1 MCGVFCFGLS
11 GISESLKKKIV
22 TLLFRTII
30 FSFTEL
36 ISYFCNLI
44 YKFKIMAT
52 ASLKIRLS
60 YNQIL
65 ELARQL
71 SDEDKL
77 QLNRELSAEVR
88 KIELQRLLQ
97 VFKNDEISLEEISSE
112 VELVRQ
118 ARYEARK

>member
-1 MCGVFCFGLS
+1 MN
-11 GISESLKKKIV
+11 
-22 TLLFRTII
+22 RII
-30 FSFTEL
+30 KR
-36 ISYFCNLI
+36 I
-44 YKFKIMAT
+44 IMAT
-52 ASLKIRLS
+52 ASLNIRLS

-71 SDEDKL
+71 TDEDKL

-118 ARYEARK
+118 ASTFLWITNSAFSTISSKYSITMVLDVDSIV

>member
-1 MCGVFCFGLS
+1 MK
-11 GISESLKKKIV
+11 GIS
-22 TLLFRTII
+22 
-30 FSFTEL
+30 
-36 ISYFCNLI
+36 
-44 YKFKIMAT
+44 MAT
-52 ASLKIRLS
+52 ASLNIRLS

-77 QLNRELSAEVR
+77 QLNRELSAEIR

-97 VFKNDEISLEEISSE
+97 VFKNDEVSLEDINSE

-118 ARYEARK
+118 KRYEARR

>member
-1 MCGVFCFGLS
+1 
-11 GISESLKKKIV
+11 
-22 TLLFRTII
+22 
-30 FSFTEL
+30 
-36 ISYFCNLI
+36 
-44 YKFKIMAT
+44 MAT
-52 ASLKIRLS
+52 ASLNIRLS

-88 KIELQRLLQ
+88 KIELQRLIQ

>member
-1 MCGVFCFGLS
+1 MKR
-11 GISESLKKKIV
+11 IIKKI
-22 TLLFRTII
+22 
-30 FSFTEL
+30 
-36 ISYFCNLI
+36 
-44 YKFKIMAT
+44 IMAT
-52 ASLKIRLS
+52 ASLNIRLS

>member
-1 MCGVFCFGLS
+1 MN
-11 GISESLKKKIV
+11 
-22 TLLFRTII
+22 RII
-30 FSFTEL
+30 KR
-36 ISYFCNLI
+36 I
-44 YKFKIMAT
+44 IMAT
-52 ASLKIRLS
+52 ASLNIRLS

-118 ARYEARK
+118 ASYEARK

>member
-1 MCGVFCFGLS
+1 
-11 GISESLKKKIV
+11 
-22 TLLFRTII
+22 
-30 FSFTEL
+30 
-36 ISYFCNLI
+36 
-44 YKFKIMAT
+44 MAT
-52 ASLKIRLS
+52 ASLNIRLS

-77 QLNRELSAEVR
+77 QLNRELSAEIR

>member
-1 MCGVFCFGLS
+1 MN
-11 GISESLKKKIV
+11 
-22 TLLFRTII
+22 RII
-30 FSFTEL
+30 KR
-36 ISYFCNLI
+36 I
-44 YKFKIMAT
+44 IMAT
-52 ASLKIRLS
+52 ASLNIRLS

-88 KIELQRLLQ
+88 KIELQRLLH

>member
-1 MCGVFCFGLS
+1 
-11 GISESLKKKIV
+11 
-22 TLLFRTII
+22 
-30 FSFTEL
+30 
-36 ISYFCNLI
+36 
-44 YKFKIMAT
+44 MAT

-97 VFKNDEISLEEISSE
+97 VFKSDEISLEEITSE

>member
-1 MCGVFCFGLS
+1 M
-11 GISESLKKKIV
+11 
-22 TLLFRTII
+22 RRII
-30 FSFTEL
+30 KR
-36 ISYFCNLI
+36 I
-44 YKFKIMAT
+44 IMAT
-52 ASLKIRLS
+52 ASLNIRLN

>member
-1 MCGVFCFGLS
+1 
-11 GISESLKKKIV
+11 
-22 TLLFRTII
+22 
-30 FSFTEL
+30 
-36 ISYFCNLI
+36 
-44 YKFKIMAT
+44 MAT
-52 ASLKIRLS
+52 ASLNIRLS

>member
-1 MCGVFCFGLS
+1 M
-11 GISESLKKKIV
+11 K
-22 TLLFRTII
+22 RII
-30 FSFTEL
+30 KR
-36 ISYFCNLI
+36 I
-44 YKFKIMAT
+44 IMAT
-52 ASLKIRLS
+52 ASLNIRLS

-77 QLNRELSAEVR
+77 LLNRELSAEVR

>member
-1 MCGVFCFGLS
+1 M
-11 GISESLKKKIV
+11 
-22 TLLFRTII
+22 RRII
-30 FSFTEL
+30 KR
-36 ISYFCNLI
+36 I
-44 YKFKIMAT
+44 IMAT
-52 ASLKIRLS
+52 ASLNIRLS

-88 KIELQRLLQ
+88 KIEFQRLLQ

>member
-1 MCGVFCFGLS
+1 M
-11 GISESLKKKIV
+11 
-22 TLLFRTII
+22 RRII
-30 FSFTEL
+30 KR
-36 ISYFCNLI
+36 I
-44 YKFKIMAT
+44 IMAT
-52 ASLKIRLS
+52 ASLNIHLS

>member
-1 MCGVFCFGLS
+1 
-11 GISESLKKKIV
+11 
-22 TLLFRTII
+22 
-30 FSFTEL
+30 
-36 ISYFCNLI
+36 
-44 YKFKIMAT
+44 MAT
-52 ASLKIRLS
+52 ASLNIRLS

-77 QLNRELSAEVR
+77 QLNRELSAEIR

-97 VFKNDEISLEEISSE
+97 VFKNDEVSLEDINSE

-118 ARYEARK
+118 KRYEARR

>member
-1 MCGVFCFGLS
+1 
-11 GISESLKKKIV
+11 
-22 TLLFRTII
+22 
-30 FSFTEL
+30 
-36 ISYFCNLI
+36 
-44 YKFKIMAT
+44 MAT

-97 VFKNDEISLEEISSE
+97 VFKNDEISLDEITSE
-112 VELVRQ
+112 VEQVRK

>member
-1 MCGVFCFGLS
+1 
-11 GISESLKKKIV
+11 
-22 TLLFRTII
+22 
-30 FSFTEL
+30 
-36 ISYFCNLI
+36 
-44 YKFKIMAT
+44 MAT
-52 ASLKIRLS
+52 ASLNIRLS

-112 VELVRQ
+112 VEFVRQ
-118 ARYEARK
+118 TRYEAKK

>member
-1 MCGVFCFGLS
+1 M
-11 GISESLKKKIV
+11 K
-22 TLLFRTII
+22 RII
-30 FSFTEL
+30 KR
-36 ISYFCNLI
+36 I
-44 YKFKIMAT
+44 IMAT
-52 ASLKIRLS
+52 ASLNIRLS

-97 VFKNDEISLEEISSE
+97 VFKSDEISLEEITSE

>member
-1 MCGVFCFGLS
+1 M
-11 GISESLKKKIV
+11 K
-22 TLLFRTII
+22 RII
-30 FSFTEL
+30 KR
-36 ISYFCNLI
+36 I
-44 YKFKIMAT
+44 IMAT
-52 ASLKIRLS
+52 ASLNIRLN

-97 VFKNDEISLEEISSE
+97 VFKNDEISLEDISSE